1 MIHPP
6 VVVTL
11 NQRQVFSL
19 NTQSSRS
26 HRNIKTSSLHPPDSL
41 TSHGKG
47 PNLVR
52 KSSHFETSVYIQRT
66 SLVLGSPVKI
76 NSRRFSRTSC
86 TLVHQERSRKSCD
99 IMRKVRA
106 SSEVRGQDG
115 PDQQNPG
122 PSHRRPLF
130 TSCFLLTVIGITV
143 VTSSL
148 PSYQV
153 VITVTMTMKVLSS
166 YRRRYQN
173 HMLFSTRD
181 VLQDADQCRISEVY
195 WFDVWQRVCVLLCC
209 TVGAV

>member
-26 HRNIKTSSLHPPDSL
+26 HRNIKTCSLHPPDSL
-41 TSHGKG
+41 ISHGKG

-52 KSSHFETSVYIQRT
+52 KSSHFETSVYIQCK

-76 NSRRFSRTSC
+76 NSTRRFSRTSVLLATAGIF

-99 IMRKVRA
+99 IIRKVRT

-130 TSCFLLTVIGITV
+130 TSCFLLTVSITV
-143 VTSSL
+143 HPHSLVTKWL
-148 PSYQV
+148 
-153 VITVTMTMKVLSS
+153 
-166 YRRRYQN
+166 
-173 HMLFSTRD
+173 
-181 VLQDADQCRISEVY
+181 
-195 WFDVWQRVCVLLCC
+195 
-209 TVGAV
+209 

>member
-26 HRNIKTSSLHPPDSL
+26 HRNIKTCSLHPPDSL
-41 TSHGKG
+41 ISHGKG

-99 IMRKVRA
+99 IIRKVRT

-130 TSCFLLTVIGITV
+130 TSCFLLIVSITV
-143 VTSSL
+143 HPHSLVTKWL
-148 PSYQV
+148 
-153 VITVTMTMKVLSS
+153 
-166 YRRRYQN
+166 
-173 HMLFSTRD
+173 
-181 VLQDADQCRISEVY
+181 
-195 WFDVWQRVCVLLCC
+195 
-209 TVGAV
+209 